1 MPGFD
6 GTGPMGRGPRTGGGR
21 GFCAPGIGARYPYG
35 STGPVIRGAGRGGIP
50 WGGGR
55 GRVYGGGRGRGWRC
69 EPAPYYSYTPYVEP
83 FVEPDPEQEMNFLK
97 NQAAFLEQELSAIRK
112 RLDEIETKGEN

>member
-21 GFCAPGIGARYPYG
+21 GYCAPGAGQYAYGAPVVYG
-35 STGPVIRGAGRGGIP
+35 VGRGGIP

-55 GRVYGGGRGRGWRC
+55 GFAHGSGRGRRVWRQWGAYPPPP
-69 EPAPYYSYTPYVEP
+69 EYYSAPIPTED
-83 FVEPDPEQEMNFLK
+83 ELAMLQDQAQWMEEQLTQINSRIEELK
-97 NQAAFLEQELSAIRK
+97 QK
-112 RLDEIETKGEN
+112 